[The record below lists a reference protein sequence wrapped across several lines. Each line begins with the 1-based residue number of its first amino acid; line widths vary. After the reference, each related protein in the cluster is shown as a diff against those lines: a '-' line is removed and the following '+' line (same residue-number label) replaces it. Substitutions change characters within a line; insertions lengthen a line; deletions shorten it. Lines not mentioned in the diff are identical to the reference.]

1 MSLPA
6 NVPATGRLA
15 VYAAPNAPFRIEA
28 YPLRAPGP
36 EEVLVRIRM
45 STICRSDI
53 HSWQGQ
59 RPNPCPG
66 VLGHEIIG
74 VIETLGAKVTQDMRG
89 DPLAAGDRITW
100 SEYFIPGHNY
110 FTEVLDLPQKSP
122 GVDKYGHM
130 AVATLP
136 HHHGGFGEYCYILP
150 NSWILRLPDELS
162 DEEATP
168 INCGVATMIAV
179 TEAANIRM
187 GQTVVIQGLGLLG
200 LYGAAIAKARGARTV
215 IGLDTIAKR
224 REQSLLFGVDLAL
237 DPANTDRSDLL
248 KAVKELCRPA
258 GADVVIEVCGMPDA
272 IPLGIDLLRVG
283 GTYVLGGV
291 VNPQAM
297 VTLDA
302 NLLLRKML
310 TLRGV
315 HNYHPRNLIEAL
327 DFVTANRRRFPFHD
341 LVDGKYPLD
350 RINDAIADA
359 AARRVLRAAIVP

>member
-1 MSLPA
+1 MIA
-6 NVPATGRLA
+6 ATGRLA
-15 VYAAPNAPFRIEA
+15 VYEQPNAPFRIVEQ
-28 YPLRAPGP
+28 PLREPTAG
-36 EEVLVRIRM
+36 EVLVRIRM

-53 HSWQGQ
+53 HSYQGQ

-74 VIETLGAKVTQDMRG
+74 VVEVLGVGVDHDMRG
-89 DPLAAGDRITW
+89 DPLAVGDRITW
-100 SEYFIPGHNY
+100 SEYFIPGRNY
-110 FTEVLDLPQKSP
+110 YSDVLDLPQKSP

-150 NSWILRLPDELS
+150 GSWILRLPAELS

-179 TEAANIRM
+179 TEAANIRI

-215 IGLDTIAKR
+215 IGLDTVAGR
-224 REQSLLFGVDLAL
+224 REQSLRFGVDLAL
-237 DPANTDRSDLL
+237 DPDNTDRNALL
-248 KAVKELCRPA
+248 KEIQAHCKPA
-258 GADVVIEVCGMPDA
+258 GADVAIEVCGMPDA

-302 NLLLRKML
+302 NLLLRKLL

-327 DFVTANRRRFPFHD
+327 DFVVANRRRFPFHD
-341 LVDGKYPLD
+341 LVDGKYSLD
-350 RINDAIADA
+350 RVNEAMADA